1 MVKLS
6 GIIDYAVKPRRGVS
20 PSFKPYHVLKALI
33 TLYSKGPLGRKALSK
48 ELKIGEASVRTLI
61 SRLREKELINVSL
74 AGGAYLTEHGLN
86 IMRNIME
93 KLIYLKPINIEKL
106 NLLKLAQYAYIAII
120 RGGCRVRPSVI
131 KLRDK
136 LVRYG
141 AEAAIIMCV
150 RDGRLILEPARGEE
164 LSKNLSLELETVRR
178 SIVNLQDNDLAIIS
192 YSNVPEL
199 CEQSLLMFIVDFLG

>member
-120 RGGCRVRPSVI
+120 REGCRVRPSVI

>member
-20 PSFKPYHVLKALI
+20 PSFKPHHVLKALI

-141 AEAAIIMCV
+141 AEAALIMCV